1 MKRMIS
7 LVSVSMLLFFALVKG
22 VWAQEESFGDKFLG
36 SPLLILTI
44 LIIVDLIAVVFH
56 KIRR

>member
-1 MKRMIS
+1 MKKIFS
-7 LVSVSMLLFFALVKG
+7 LVSVSMLLFLALVNG
-22 VWAQEESFGDKFLG
+22 VWAQDETSTDKFLG

-44 LIIVDLIAVVFH
+44 VVIAALVAVVYH

>member
-7 LVSVSMLLFFALVKG
+7 LVSVFTSLFFALVNG
-22 VWAQEESFGDKFLG
+22 VWAQDESFGDKFLG

>member
-7 LVSVSMLLFFALVKG
+7 LVSVSMLLFLALVNG
-22 VWAQEESFGDKFLG
+22 AWAQDETFTDKFLG

-44 LIIVDLIAVVFH
+44 VIIVALIATVFH
-56 KIRR
+56 KIRK

>member
-7 LVSVSMLLFFALVKG
+7 LVSVSMLLFLALVNG
-22 VWAQEESFGDKFLG
+22 VWAQDETFTDKFLG

-44 LIIVDLIAVVFH
+44 VIIVALIATVFH
-56 KIRR
+56 KIRK

>member
-7 LVSVSMLLFFALVKG
+7 LVSVSMLLFLALVNG
-22 VWAQEESFGDKFLG
+22 VWAQDESFGDKFLG

-44 LIIVDLIAVVFH
+44 VIIVALIAMVFH

>member
-1 MKRMIS
+1 MKKIVY
-7 LVSVSMLLFFALVKG
+7 LVSASMLFFLALVNS
-22 VWAQEESFGDKFLG
+22 VWAEDETYADKFLG

-44 LIIVDLIAVVFH
+44 LVVVDLIAIIFH

>member
-1 MKRMIS
+1 MRKIVYLAS
-7 LVSVSMLLFFALVKG
+7 ASMLSFLALVNG
-22 VWAQEESFGDKFLG
+22 VWAQDESFGDKFLG

-44 LIIVDLIAVVFH
+44 LIIVDLIAMVFH

>member
-7 LVSVSMLLFFALVKG
+7 LVSVSMLLFLALLNG
-22 VWAQEESFGDKFLG
+22 VWAQDESFGDKFIG
-36 SPLLILTI
+36 SPLLIVTI
-44 LIIVDLIAVVFH
+44 VIIVALIAMVFH